1 MFQFKIIS
9 SSKLLFSLKTLL
21 LTINC
26 RALYST
32 KYSWHANYE
41 GFENIRSKSS
51 MAIDKKE
58 ICWHRYDFILKN
70 ID

>member
-21 LTINC
+21 LTMNC

-41 GFENIRSKSS
+41 GG
-51 MAIDKKE
+51 D
-58 ICWHRYDFILKN
+58 LKTFDPGVQWQLTKRKYAGLDT
-70 ID
+70 ISY